1 MEGLF
6 TKEIS
11 CKLSCKELKEMCQ
24 ICGQKTYGTKSDMI
38 VRVKNRMKEYKEQKE
53 EEESSKDTIVSL

>member
-11 CKLSCKELKEMCQ
+11 SKLSCKELKEMCQ

-38 VRVKNRMKEYKEQKE
+38 VWIKNRMKEYKEQKE